1 MMHIDPRLGRHA
13 AANLSD
19 AELRRLM
26 EIAAW
31 ELAVRSSDE
40 RYRALADRIV
50 RAPEHA
56 AEEIA
61 AARSEREAIR
71 FAEEV
76 LRDIASLPGV
86 A

>member
-19 AELRRLM
+19 AELRSLM

-40 RYRALADRIV
+40 RYQELAERIV
-50 RAPEHA
+50 AAPRHA
-56 AEEIA
+56 GEAIAE
-61 AARSEREAIR
+61 ARHERETIR

-76 LRDIASLPGV
+76 LRDIAALPEV